1 MESSNID
8 IHKIENAKSISL
20 SQKAINFS
28 IIFRIAQTALLALNL
43 AISYSDEKSN
53 LLRIYSGINSYFH
66 IIIPVILLDLIL
78 TVLWSHSEK
87 INKIHFIMYIVFG
100 GIFLTIYM
108 MTASVI
114 VTPWG
119 LLAVYICLPGLWIL
133 GLIPFIIYKKASYKL
148 MVEKIRYKK

>member
-1 MESSNID
+1 MGNSNVD
-8 IHKIENAKSISL
+8 IHKIENIKSIKSA
-20 SQKAINFS
+20 QTAINFS

-43 AISYSDEKSN
+43 ATSYSDEKSN
-53 LLRIYSGINSYFH
+53 LLRIYSGFNSYFC

-78 TVLWSHSEK
+78 TVLWSYSKK

-108 MTASVI
+108 MTASII